1 MGLEAVYDAEA
12 GTFLGRTAGSWFKIL
27 GFYAIYYTLLGFLFY
42 GSVLLGMV
50 RIPNQ
55 DILGK
60 TRGTGNPVIRTR
72 TDQPGVD
79 AWPQQ
84 MVILDNQ
91 GQEFELATYEKKFG
105 KSGDEYP
112 LYVQKIEEYILNY
125 CPFENQCALKDI
137 FGNDWQKTF
146 PFVET
151 GKDAASLPACE
162 DVSNQSRKCIVFR
175 EFCTGNED
183 CGKVMQINHAKLQ
196 KEITDEGSTQIT
208 KPYFFIALNKVI
220 GFNIMGMENLAA
232 MDALNPAANKP
243 SPTFQNFNSKDFN
256 LSAADLKE
264 TAFVNCYIF
273 DVEAGKGKCDPW
285 KKEENSSFVVRDGSG
300 SKSVSCDNMKDQTDY
315 KIDAIRPYISNKNYV
330 YSGYSA
336 GSADD
341 NKKAATYAKPF
352 AMFQMS
358 KLSEGKIRNLDDK
371 SLIRCNVVA
380 KNIEYP
386 YLDSEKLMGNALLG
400 QPGHGWVQLGF
411 KQLDTEE
418 DK

>member
-1 MGLEAVYDAEA
+1 MGLEAVYDANA

-60 TRGTGNPVIRTR
+60 TRGVGSPVIRTR

-84 MVILDNQ
+84 MVIEDNQ
-91 GQEFELATYEKKFG
+91 GQEFELATYEKKYG
-105 KSGDEYP
+105 KSGDQYP

-125 CPFENQCALKDI
+125 CPFENQCALKDF
-137 FGNDWQKTF
+137 FGDDWQNTF

-151 GKDAASLPACE
+151 GKDAATVPSC
-162 DVSNQSRKCIVFR
+162 DDDSNQSRKCIVFR
-175 EFCTGNED
+175 EYCKGNED
-183 CGKVMQINHAKLQ
+183 CGKIMQINHAKLQ
-196 KEITDEGSTQIT
+196 KEIADNDTKQINR
-208 KPYFFIALNKVI
+208 PYFFIALNKVI
-220 GFNIMGMENLAA
+220 GFKIMGMENLAQ
-232 MDALNPAANKP
+232 MDELNPAKNQP
-243 SPTFQNFNSKDFN
+243 SPTFQNFNSKVDN

-264 TAFVNCYIF
+264 TAFINCYIF
-273 DVEAGKGKCDPW
+273 DVEAGKGKCEPW
-285 KKEENSSFVVRDGSG
+285 KKDNSSNTVRDGSG
-300 SKSVSCDNMKDQTDY
+300 SKTVPCDNMKDQTEY
-315 KIDAIRPYISNKNYV
+315 KIDAIRPYISNKKYE
-330 YSGYSA
+330 YKGYTANSD
-336 GSADD
+336 DD

-352 AMFQMS
+352 AMFRMS
-358 KLSEGKIRNLDDK
+358 KATGKIKNLEDK
-371 SLIRCNVVA
+371 SLVRCNVVA

-411 KQLDTEE
+411 KQLDNEE